1 MSSLQVKQYRKYL
14 GELNEILTD
23 EQVQRIVEALEE
35 FINIVWEL
43 YDEQAKSGH
52 LLQGIERQTSSGR

>member
-14 GELNEILTD
+14 GELNETLTD
-23 EQVQRIVEALEE
+23 EQVQQIVEELEE
-35 FINIVWEL
+35 VINTLWDL

-52 LLQGIERQTSSGR
+52 LL